1 MLRIAELSTIERNI
15 DMKKYLHFAQIL
27 QLLMEAAGKRET
39 LTYGQICARG
49 DFGIPQS
56 IGKHYLEPIH
66 QYCKDRKL
74 PHLPVLVVN
83 KETGEPGDAIP
94 ISKADIDDETRRV
107 FRHDWEK
114 EKLPTLEDIETTYRR
129 ANTND
134 DGSDL

>member
-15 DMKKYLHFAQIL
+15 DMKKYLRIAQIL

-49 DFGIPQS
+49 DFGIPLS
-56 IGKHYLEPIH
+56 IGERYLGPIH
-66 QYCKDRKL
+66 QYCKDRTL
-74 PHLPVLVVN
+74 PHLAVLVVN
-83 KETGEPGDAIP
+83 KETGEPGAAIP
-94 ISKADIDDETRRV
+94 ISRADIDDDKRLV
-107 FRHDWEK
+107 FGHDWKK
-114 EKLPTLEDIETTYRR
+114 EKLPTLEEIETTYRR